1 MIVFQLGYWYSGI
14 VAARALTLTLFLPAI
29 IKAYHYF
36 TTRTVKEARDDV
48 SSESNDATTPLLSED
63 REPVSTTQTQPGSST
78 KVQVQARKT
87 PAFDL
92 AIAQA
97 SLALEIVC
105 YALVPIFFSSGPI
118 LFVMLTIVASCGAGF
133 GPAIQALAVD
143 IYNGRGGTETGRLFG
158 VLSVIQTIRYG
169 R

>member
-1 MIVFQLGYWYSGI
+1 MVLQLGYWYSGI

-36 TTRTVKEARDDV
+36 TTRSLNGARDDV
-48 SSESNDATTPLLSED
+48 SSGSNDATTPLLSED
-63 REPVSTTQTQPGSST
+63 RDPVSAAQAQSGSST
-78 KVQVQARKT
+78 KIKVQARKT

-97 SLALEIVC
+97 SLALEVVRH
-105 YALVPIFFSSGPI
+105 ALVPVRFSSGPV
-118 LFVMLTIVASCGAGF
+118 LFVMLTILTSCCAGF

-143 IYNGRGGTETGRLFG
+143 IYNGQGGTETGRMLG
-158 VLSVIQTIRYG
+158 VLSVIQTIRCS